1 MYHIMGV
8 CFDSGID
15 SVPCSSAQ
23 SFIWRAHQ
31 RALRCRVFFQEKLM
45 HLSYHQ
51 TDEPFIFLNL
61 RIWVLGIF
69 NAALASQTLI
79 FCPYMPL
86 SCQTLKHPQFLSK
99 FHSPKWVKIQI
110 YRFRKIKGSYFFGYN
125 KCIST
130 FYKKAAFICT
140 TP

>member
-8 CFDSGID
+8 CFDSGIE
-15 SVPCSSAQ
+15 CSM
-23 SFIWRAHQ
+23 FISPEFHLPHQ
-31 RALRCRVFFQEKLM
+31 RALRRRVFFQEKLM

-51 TDEPFIFLNL
+51 TDEPFSFLNL

-69 NAALASQTLI
+69 NAALASQTLT

-99 FHSPKWVKIQI
+99 FHSPKSEI
-110 YRFRKIKGSYFFGYN
+110 YRFRKMKGSYLFGYN
-125 KCIST
+125 KGIST